1 MGQSSGKIIAVDFD
15 STIAFDAWP
24 NITDKTKPNLAVI
37 NWLKKRKSKGDK
49 VILWTCRENFGGVN
63 FPDHEYKN
71 DAVRFCTRN
80 QLFFDNVNANYGEHG
95 YEQTKYGRKLMAD
108 VYVDDRAVPFR
119 RNKLLWTIY
128 LWLIGRKLDNAPAV
142 CSGGHNSAC
151 QTR

>member
-24 NITDKTKPNLAVI
+24 NIT
-37 NWLKKRKSKGDK
+37 G
-49 VILWTCRENFGGVN
+49 ENFGGIN